1 MISVRVL
8 PKGREPISDH
18 PLYVVNTFISAIGF
32 ATIFKAQVALLFLDS
47 LVIGSCLEAS
57 WDCL

>member
-8 PKGREPISDH
+8 PKDREPISDH
-18 PLYVVNTFISAIGF
+18 LANTFISAIGF
-32 ATIFKAQVALLFLDS
+32 ARIFEVQAALLFLDS

>member
-18 PLYVVNTFISAIGF
+18 LANTFISSIGF
-32 ATIFKAQVALLFLDS
+32 ARIFKAQVALQFLDS
-47 LVIGSCLEAS
+47 LVIGSC
-57 WDCL
+57 